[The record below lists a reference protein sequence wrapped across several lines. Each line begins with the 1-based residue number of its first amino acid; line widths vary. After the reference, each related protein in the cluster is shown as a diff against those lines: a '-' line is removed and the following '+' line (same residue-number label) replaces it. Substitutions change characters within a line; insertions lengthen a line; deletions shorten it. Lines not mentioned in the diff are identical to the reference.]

1 MQTSSH
7 HFTSLTE
14 QTNRGSSQPSQ
25 SPTIASTSYRPSR
38 DHLWVW
44 SCHPSTQPDA
54 AASTLNESY
63 LLSQMSAYE
72 VAYHNPLFQLDANL
86 PADQQQRNVPM
97 DERFDCSI
105 VSTPINTMPEVQSSQ
120 QHETFASIYDW
131 RQSVGPSGS
140 KNTGRARAG
149 ARARARVGA
158 RERARLRGRI
168 PRQRETKGN
177 KRRLTHPTF
186 ASQNNS
192 DICPCP
198 CS

>member
-25 SPTIASTSYRPSR
+25 FPTIASTSYRPSR

-140 KNTGRARAG
+140 
-149 ARARARVGA
+149 
-158 RERARLRGRI
+158 
-168 PRQRETKGN
+168 
-177 KRRLTHPTF
+177 
-186 ASQNNS
+186 
-192 DICPCP
+192 
-198 CS
+198 

>member
-1 MQTSSH
+1 MQASSH

-54 AASTLNESY
+54 AASTLNEFY

-86 PADQQQRNVPM
+86 PADHQQRNVPWM
-97 DERFDCSI
+97 NALIAPLSPPL
-105 VSTPINTMPEVQSSQ
+105 STQCRKYNQANNM
-120 QHETFASIYDW
+120 
-131 RQSVGPSGS
+131 
-140 KNTGRARAG
+140 
-149 ARARARVGA
+149 
-158 RERARLRGRI
+158 
-168 PRQRETKGN
+168 
-177 KRRLTHPTF
+177 RRLHQYMIGDCLLVLVDPKIQ
-186 ASQNNS
+186 AVQGQGQGQG
-192 DICPCP
+192 
-198 CS
+198 